1 MKKIIIAIGLI
12 ATQFCYAQ
20 TQDEDFLPKIVP
32 SSPQA
37 SELGKYGNVPIGMFT
52 GSPNINLNIYTLEE
66 GGISV
71 PVNATYN
78 SNGVQVDGVSKQLGI
93 DWNLIAGGVI
103 SRQVNDLDDLQFPFY
118 NVNTNDLCNVNSPEA
133 TLISTG
139 TADTEKDIFSFSFSG
154 GAGKFFFD
162 GNSIIQIN
170 PSNIKIEKLASPNNS
185 TPKFKITDTD
195 GTEYYYGGESA
206 VESSF
211 NRSYC
216 GGVVPPVLNDTSW
229 YLTKIKTVEGQEVS
243 FSYLKENFQYKQS
256 YYQTAIAGG
265 TSFSLSNA
273 VLQTPCYNELRH
285 EVPFL
290 QEVMINNKKL
300 KFNYQ
305 KIDVNSTES
314 KQLISVEVYNGLSLL
329 KTYTFSYDSFVSPAV
344 STSLFNAY
352 TNANEKH
359 IFLKDI
365 KEITPSNESITR
377 YSFDYYSPDELA
389 PRHSFAK
396 DIYGYLNGANNQNI
410 IYNNAVN
417 TDPINNT
424 DAVYHA
430 FKNISSNRKPD
441 FEYTRKGMLKNIYYP
456 TKGRTEFIY
465 EANSILRDKTI
476 TPPAQNLADVT
487 ISESVGYGYEAFS
500 QVFTVT
506 GSVTATLYAVAW
518 RDCGE
523 DDPVHPP
530 QVTATIINADTGAII
545 KSLSTNETPANTAVN
560 LVAGVNYKIKS
571 KVLRPCLGA
580 NAFVQAPAGAPYAIK
595 VNEPAGGVR
604 VAKTLDYDNS
614 GNIHTKKY
622 YYGTLQNLEQS
633 SGIPATMDPNYM
645 RNVDHTIKDSQE
657 KYVMYSNFK
666 TSVFS
671 LDGYSIMY
679 PTVIESFGENF
690 ERGGIV
696 NEFNAAQD
704 GVPVPICE
712 ELIRGTA
719 FTNSLVAGNPLKKNT
734 IRKEGTGFIT
744 LRSEEYL
751 YSRNPVFDKEI
762 DNFVGKLY
770 KRITD
775 TDTSD
780 GTQMPDQNSY
790 SVNSYQT
797 RSEFNYLSSKKIFEY
812 DTNGL
817 NPIKTELHYFYNN
830 PLHFGITKEKNIQP
844 DAVVNETSYS
854 YAHEKSNQLMIDRN
868 MIGIPLETT
877 ETQTNGSVTKTLE
890 REETIYPTSLPTTQA
905 GNLVLPLSKK
915 SYDVLSNISS
925 TDVTFDK
932 YDDKGNIVQYT
943 TKDGVPVTIIWGY
956 NKTEPIVKVEGLT
969 YAQVSAL
976 SSTSAIISAS
986 DSDASDPTKENLL
999 LDALNGFR
1007 KESALAGKQVS
1018 TYTYDPLI
1026 GVTSITPPSGIRQIF
1041 VYDSFGTLKDG
1052 NVRMKNTSGTN
1063 IIKTVKKNKYQYKQ

>member
-1 MKKIIIAIGLI
+1 MKKLIIAVGMI

-20 TQDEDFLPKIVP
+20 DEDFLPKIIP

-78 SNGVQVDGVSKQLGI
+78 SNGVQVDGVAKQLGI

-103 SRQVNDLDDLQFPFY
+103 SRQINDLDDLQFPFY

-154 GAGKFFFD
+154 GVGKFFFD
-162 GNSIIQIN
+162 GNTIVQIN

-195 GTEYYYGGESA
+195 GTEYYFGGENA

-216 GGVVPPVLNDTSW
+216 GGVTPPVLNDTSW
-229 YLTKIKTVEGQEVS
+229 YLTKIKTVDGQEVL
-243 FSYLKENFQYKQS
+243 FSYQKENFQYKQS

-265 TSFSLSNA
+265 TSWGLSPA
-273 VLQTPCYNELRH
+273 VLQAPCYNELRH

-290 QEVMINNKKL
+290 QEININDKKL
-300 KFNYQ
+300 KFYYQ
-305 KIDVNSTES
+305 KIDVNSNES
-314 KQLISVEVYNGLSLL
+314 KQLTSVEVYNGLNPL
-329 KTYTFSYDSFVSPAV
+329 KTYVFSYDTFVSPSV

-377 YSFDYYSPDELA
+377 YSFDYYSPDQLA

-396 DIYGYLNGANNQNI
+396 DIYGYLNGAANQNI
-410 IYNNAVN
+410 IYNNTVN
-417 TDPINNT
+417 YDPYNNT
-424 DAVYHA
+424 DAVYNA
-430 FKNISSNRKPD
+430 FQNVSSNRKPY
-441 FEYTRKGMLKNIYYP
+441 FEYTRKGMLRNIYYP

-465 EANSILRDKTI
+465 EPNSIAKDKTI
-476 TPPAQNLADVT
+476 TPSPQTLADVT

-506 GSVTATLYAVAW
+506 GNVTATLYAVAW
-518 RDCGE
+518 RDCGN

-530 QVTATIINADTGAII
+530 QVTATIINADTGATI
-545 KSLSTNETPANTAVN
+545 KSLSTNETPANTGVN

-571 KVLRPCLGA
+571 RVQRPCLGA
-580 NAFVQAPAGAPYAIK
+580 NAFVQAPAGAPYTIK

-604 VAKTLDYDNS
+604 VAKTLDYDNN
-614 GNIHTKKY
+614 GNIETKKY

-633 SGIPATMDPNYM
+633 SGITATMDPNYM
-645 RNVDHTIKDSQE
+645 RNVDHTVKDAQE

-666 TSVFS
+666 TSIFS

-679 PTVIESFGENF
+679 PSVIESFGENF

-734 IRKEGTGFIT
+734 VRKEGTGFIT

-751 YSRNPVFDKEI
+751 YSRNPVFDKAV
-762 DNFVGKLY
+762 DNFVGRLFR
-770 KRITD
+770 RITD

-780 GTQMPDQNSY
+780 GTQMPDQNFY
-790 SVNSYQT
+790 SVNSYET

-817 NPIKTELHYFYNN
+817 NPIKTELQYFYNN

-854 YAHEKSNQLMIDRN
+854 YAHEKGNQLMIDRN
-868 MIGIPLETT
+868 MVGIPLETT
-877 ETQTNGSVTKTLE
+877 ETQAIGSVTKTIDKTE
-890 REETIYPTSLPTTQA
+890 IIYPALLPSTQA
-905 GNLVLPLSKK
+905 GNLVLPLSVK
-915 SYDVLSNISS
+915 SYDALNNISF

-943 TKDGVPVTIIWGY
+943 TKSGIPVTIIWGY
-956 NKTEPIVKVEGLT
+956 NKTQPIAKVEGMTYDQLT
-969 YAQVSAL
+969 AL
-976 SSTSAIISAS
+976 STTSSIILASNEDAS
-986 DSDASDPTKENLL
+986 DSTKEGLL
-999 LDALNGFR
+999 LTALNNFR
-1007 KESALAGKQVS
+1007 KESALAGKKIT

-1026 GVTSITPPSGIRQIF
+1026 GVTSITSPLGIREIF
-1041 VYDSFGTLKDG
+1041 VYDSFGRLKEG
-1052 NVRMKNTSGTN
+1052 NIRLQNTSGTY
-1063 IIKTVKKNKYQYKQ
+1063 IQQTAKKINYKYKQ